1 MLGVQ
6 VVDVSDYSRI
16 RGKILYS
23 SFLSI
28 KKGKNHFAKVNPIL
42 HYQNIVFSLHVQDF
56 DMLCF
61 HMKQV

>member
-28 KKGKNHFAKVNPIL
+28 KKGKNHFAKVNPIAL
-42 HYQNIVFSLHVQDF
+42 PKYSFFFACSRL
-56 DMLCF
+56 
-61 HMKQV
+61 